1 MNKAL
6 APFYLLRLCLVASPT
21 LLQLGWLSLRLY
33 QTVLSS
39 LVVACLAILITASL
53 NFRASPTL
61 LEVGQKLLISIPTA
75 SPPIITTQSKGELEA
90 ELAKWLKIYEQQP
103 SHRDA
108 LINLSLL
115 YRALGDTAAAGTY
128 FEQARQLDPNHS
140 LLK

>member
-1 MNKAL
+1 
-6 APFYLLRLCLVASPT
+6 
-21 LLQLGWLSLRLY
+21 
-33 QTVLSS
+33 
-39 LVVACLAILITASL
+39 VACLAILITASL